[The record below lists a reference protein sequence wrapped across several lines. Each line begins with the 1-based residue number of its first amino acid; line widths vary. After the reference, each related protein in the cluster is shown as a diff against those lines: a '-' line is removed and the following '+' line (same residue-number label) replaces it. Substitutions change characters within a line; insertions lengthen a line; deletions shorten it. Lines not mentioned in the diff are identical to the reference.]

1 VGSVDP
7 LYVWLL
13 SDPLDGQ
20 KLALLVF
27 CMSGIHV
34 LSAQLAWRMSLAGA
48 GRGPLAILW
57 HSWLGRGI
65 AQLLRLFYYV
75 GVPLIVLWR
84 GVLDRTVVREMGVA
98 TTYVGRT
105 PRFVGRTPHFVG
117 RHLGLLLLGLGEP
130 EHAMHLGIG
139 MAIGGAMLGLLLVVW
154 AWYVCVVLE
163 QSGAPETVIVSPLPF
178 WVALREA
185 LYLQLLWA
193 LYRGVA
199 AMLTGDRLWAAFIS
213 LALVALSW
221 ALDPRRRL
229 DLLSTRGYL
238 VVQDWLCA
246 LFTALLSLTVQVLWF
261 LVVMHTVWMWFSG
274 QALAHLAGSRTGQTA
289 SQSGQS

>member
-1 VGSVDP
+1 MAP
-7 LYVWLL
+7 LVAWLL
-13 SDPLDGQ
+13 SDPLDLQ
-20 KLALLVF
+20 KLAFLVF
-27 CMSGIHV
+27 CMVGIHV

-48 GRGPLAILW
+48 GRGLLAIMW

-65 AQLLRLFYYV
+65 ARLLRLFYHV

-84 GVLDRTVVREMGVA
+84 GALDRTVVRAMGLA
-98 TTYVGRT
+98 TTYVGRWH
-105 PRFVGRTPHFVG
+105 P
-117 RHLGLLLLGLGEP
+117 GLLLLGLGEP
-130 EHAMHLGIG
+130 GHAMHLGIG

-154 AWYVCVVLE
+154 AWYGRVVLE
-163 QSGAPETVIVSPLPF
+163 QTGLQEAAIVPALPF

-193 LYRGVA
+193 LYRGVT

-221 ALDPRRRL
+221 TLDPRRRL
-229 DLLSTRGYL
+229 DLLSARGYV

-261 LVVMHTVWMWFSG
+261 LVVMHTVWMWFGS
-274 QALAHLAGSRTGQTA
+274 QALAHLARSGTCQATSGSRL
-289 SQSGQS
+289 S